1 MSCVSFCP
9 AVTDPV
15 TQPCVSESSLPGVLQ
30 PCLGKAAGTR
40 AVMASQHNVLHNSD
54 WNDTG
59 AAQVQLQTL
68 WLFTPSMKE
77 IVNAYLLEVE
87 KQQIYTICIID

>member
-1 MSCVSFCP
+1 
-9 AVTDPV
+9 
-15 TQPCVSESSLPGVLQ
+15 
-30 PCLGKAAGTR
+30 
-40 AVMASQHNVLHNSD
+40 MASQHNVLHNSD

-87 KQQIYTICIID
+87 KQQIYTICIIDWKFVRILGQNYIFKQFFFFF